1 MNVTPHDILDR
12 LKENKWNIVVSIAIV
27 AALLVMVMGI
37 RHAATQVST
46 VIPDPPSSTS
56 STVSPAVA
64 ELSKTLSTQQHQP
77 TSTDTEHPAS
87 EGMTNTE
94 QRLSAIM
101 SRRKNSNGV
110 AKTRAVVRSETP
122 PQSRP
127 AHGAIND

>member
-27 AALLVMVMGI
+27 AALLVMIMGI
-37 RHAATQVST
+37 HHAATQVST

-56 STVSPAVA
+56 STVSPEVA
-64 ELSKTLSTQQHQP
+64 ELSKTLSTTQHQP
-77 TSTDTEHPAS
+77 QSHDVEQPLH

-101 SRRKNSNGV
+101 EKAGHRDTIIGTEKAATHHAHRVQSHAMSNS
-110 AKTRAVVRSETP
+110 TR
-122 PQSRP
+122 
-127 AHGAIND
+127 

>member
-46 VIPDPPSSTS
+46 VIPNPPSSTS
-56 STVSPAVA
+56 STVSPAVT
-64 ELSKTLSTQQHQP
+64 ELSKTLSTTQHQP
-77 TSTDTEHPAS
+77 QSHDVEQPSH

-101 SRRKNSNGV
+101 EKAGHRDTNIGMEKAATHHAHRVPSHAMSNS
-110 AKTRAVVRSETP
+110 TR
-122 PQSRP
+122 
-127 AHGAIND
+127 

>member
-27 AALLVMVMGI
+27 AALLVMIMGI
-37 RHAATQVST
+37 HHAATQVST

-56 STVSPAVA
+56 STVSPEVA

-77 TSTDTEHPAS
+77 TSTDTEHPSS

-101 SRRKNSNGV
+101 SRRKNSDGV
-110 AKTRAVVRSETP
+110 AKTQNVVRGETP
-122 PQSRP
+122 PQSRS